1 MSVIVLLICVFVQ
14 RYLRFLSAPYH
25 KDWVLPYYSLCYQR
39 FSQPMASIPMLGLSL
54 LVIPPLLLM
63 ILLFTVVE
71 HLVGGIGYWV
81 LTLVW
86 CWYCLD
92 MLDTSSVDDIPSARN
107 LAKAYFHHVF
117 AVIFWFLLGPLWL
130 ALYVIVSQ
138 VSRFGERQED
148 ALKLFSLS
156 NQLLAIMDWVP
167 VRLFGLS
174 LALISHFTKVLKLLL
189 STLHYSFSRSGELL
203 ADWVEAALTTL
214 DESMSLSDRLTMLLE
229 YSLIVWLVIAI
240 ILGIATLF

>member
-1 MSVIVLLICVFVQ
+1 MSVIILLVCVFVQ
-14 RYLRFLSAPYH
+14 RYLHFLSAPYH
-25 KDWVLPYYSLCYQR
+25 KDWVSPFYNLCYQR
-39 FSQPMASIPMLGLSL
+39 FSQPMISIPILGLSL

-63 ILLFTVVE
+63 ILLFTVAE
-71 HLVGGIGYWV
+71 HLTGGIGYW
-81 LTLVW
+81 TLAMIW
-86 CWYCLD
+86 CWYCLN
-92 MLDTSSVDDIPSARN
+92 MVDTSSVNDISSARDM
-107 LAKAYFHHVF
+107 AKSYFHGVF

-156 NQLLAIMDWVP
+156 NQLLAILDWVP

-203 ADWVEAALTTL
+203 ADWVEAALPTL
-214 DESMSLSDRLTMLLE
+214 DDSLSLSDRLTVLLE

-240 ILGIATLF
+240 VLGVATLF

>member
-1 MSVIVLLICVFVQ
+1 MV
-14 RYLRFLSAPYH
+14 
-25 KDWVLPYYSLCYQR
+25 
-39 FSQPMASIPMLGLSL
+39 
-54 LVIPPLLLM
+54 
-63 ILLFTVVE
+63 
-71 HLVGGIGYWV
+71 
-81 LTLVW
+81 
-86 CWYCLD
+86 
-92 MLDTSSVDDIPSARN
+92 DTSSVNDISSARDM
-107 LAKAYFHHVF
+107 AKSYFHGVF

-156 NQLLAIMDWVP
+156 NQLLAILDWVP

-203 ADWVEAALTTL
+203 ADWVEAALPTL
-214 DESMSLSDRLTMLLE
+214 DDSLSLSDRLTVLLE

-240 ILGIATLF
+240 VLGVATLF